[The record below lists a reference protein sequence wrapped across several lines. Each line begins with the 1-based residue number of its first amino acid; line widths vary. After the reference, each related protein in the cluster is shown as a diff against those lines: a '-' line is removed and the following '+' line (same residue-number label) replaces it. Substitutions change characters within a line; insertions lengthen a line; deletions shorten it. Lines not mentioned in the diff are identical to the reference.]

1 MGTSIGG
8 AIKQAIK
15 LLKTTG
21 PADLYDSGG
30 SIILLTD
37 GEETSTPTIK
47 EIWDVSVIILLQQNF
62 IL

>member
-21 PADLYDSGG
+21 PTDLYDSGG

-47 EIWDVSVIILLQQNF
+47 EIWDVSVIIFLQQNF

>member
-47 EIWDVSVIILLQQNF
+47 EIWDVSLIR
-62 IL
+62 

>member
-1 MGTSIGG
+1 MSI
-8 AIKQAIK
+8 QFDRAIK

-47 EIWDVSVIILLQQNF
+47 EIWDVSKYVRM
-62 IL
+62 